1 MTWNQPEA
9 FIHAT
14 RELDLHADTCIAGH
28 TKQVV
33 EVSAFSKEH
42 TILQDVPMVIA
53 ATAYED
59 PSNGTTYIL
68 SVGQA
73 IWLGDKAEST
83 LLYPNQL

>member
-14 RELDLHADTCIAGH
+14 RELDLLNCWIIEL

-53 ATAYED
+53 VTAYED

-68 SVGQA
+68 ILGQA
-73 IWLGDKAEST
+73 IWLGDKTEST